1 MAQVIQRPFGRA
13 SKSCLL
19 GIMAAMFLSA
29 PVDLAAQGQ
38 TSAQSTGDGTYVCT
52 PAGFGRKST
61 CYRR

>member
-1 MAQVIQRPFGRA
+1 MPQVIQRPFGRTA
-13 SKSCLL
+13 QFCLF
-19 GIMAAMFLSA
+19 GVAAALFLSA

-38 TSAQSTGDGTYVCT
+38 TNATTTGDGTYVCT

>member
-1 MAQVIQRPFGRA
+1 MPQVIQRPFGRA
-13 SKSCLL
+13 SKFCLF

-29 PVDLAAQGQ
+29 PVNLAAQGQ
-38 TSAQSTGDGTYVCT
+38 TSAQTTGAGTYVCT